1 MFELKPLS
9 KEAIPKALEKAER
22 YRLLNEPVEAESICR
37 DVLRIDPE
45 NQQALITL
53 LLALTDQVE
62 HGIADVVGQAREA
75 LSRLRGEYERAYYA
89 GIICERRAKAQM
101 LQGGPGSGYAAHAAF
116 REAMDWYEK
125 ADSLRPP
132 GNDDARLRW
141 NTCVRIL
148 GRHPELRPVPE
159 ERWEPPLE

>member
-22 YRLLNEPVEAESICR
+22 YRLLSEPVEAESICR
-37 DVLRIDPE
+37 DVLHVDPG

-53 LLALTDQVE
+53 LLALTDQFE
-62 HGIADVVGQAREA
+62 HGVADAVAQAREA
-75 LSRLRGEYERAYYA
+75 VSRLRGEYERAYYS
-89 GIICERRAKAQM
+89 GIVCERRAKAQM
-101 LQGGPGSGYAAHAAF
+101 RQAAPGSGYAAYATF

-125 ADSLRPP
+125 ADALRPA
-132 GNDDARLRW
+132 GNDDARLRF

-148 GRHPELRPVPE
+148 ERDADLRPAPE
-159 ERWEPPLE
+159 ERWEPALE